1 MRVEVVRLPEFRV
14 FVSLEPLVRVL
25 LPEPLLRV
33 LVPLVRVLV
42 PLVRVVVLLVLL
54 VAGERL
60 VLVVPEVRT
69 RVVVVASLLR
79 CVVGVVVSLL
89 RCVLDVRELVDC
101 CCVAEVREL
110 VVLCCCVAVVRELV
124 VLCCAGWADCVRC
137 CVGCCVLV
145 VRVDCVVPLE
155 RVFVVRVLVVVR
167 DAPDCS
173 TACCN

>member
-1 MRVEVVRLPEFRV
+1 M

-60 VLVVPEVRT
+60 VVVVPEVRT

-79 CVVGVVVSLL
+79 CVP
-89 RCVLDVRELVDC
+89 E
-101 CCVAEVREL
+101 
-110 VVLCCCVAVVRELV
+110 
-124 VLCCAGWADCVRC
+124 
-137 CVGCCVLV
+137 
-145 VRVDCVVPLE
+145 
-155 RVFVVRVLVVVR
+155 VRVLVL
-167 DAPDCS
+167 C
-173 TACCN
+173 